1 MVLFMG
7 VHTATPARFESLDGV
22 LEHVTSCMGN
32 KL

>member
-22 LEHVTSCMGN
+22 LEHVTCMGN